1 MDARRSGSR
10 TGRTGRISQRL
21 VFKVLPVLF
30 VCVSSTNIRRQSPTY
45 SEKLFP
51 DSDHF
56 MAMPIKIMAGYDNLI
71 FGEAVPH
78 AGGNNGVSIP

>member
-1 MDARRSGSR
+1 MDARRFGSR
-10 TGRTGRISQRL
+10 TGRSGRILQRL
-21 VFKVLPVLF
+21 VFQAMIVLSVR
-30 VCVSSTNIRRQSPTY
+30 VSSTNARRQSPTY

-51 DSDHF
+51 DSDNF